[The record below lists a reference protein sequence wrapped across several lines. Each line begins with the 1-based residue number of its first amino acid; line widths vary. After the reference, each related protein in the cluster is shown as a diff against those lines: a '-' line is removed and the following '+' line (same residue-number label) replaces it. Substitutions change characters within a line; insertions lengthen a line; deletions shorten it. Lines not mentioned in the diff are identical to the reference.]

1 MPARKLEMKLI
12 KETLKIVKEFEDEKL
27 GDTQKITDRLD
38 ADFYFVIQQYVEK
51 ENTVLGNQIKKDIL
65 EKTKEIKEW
74 NARKKPEEDAKQ
86 SPIQAYRV
94 ATMGRLSEIGLIR
107 WIIEAN
113 DEGHAV
119 SRYSILDKEM
129 ATSIMKTK

>member
-51 ENTVLGNQIKKDIL
+51 ENTVLGNQIKKCPCKIKNNYLSIPWETFQPLKGRGGDCTL
-65 EKTKEIKEW
+65 RGEKAQ
-74 NARKKPEEDAKQ
+74 NRKNRSTAGRKVCPWVRLQ
-86 SPIQAYRV
+86 SDMEYR
-94 ATMGRLSEIGLIR
+94 TL
-107 WIIEAN
+107 
-113 DEGHAV
+113 
-119 SRYSILDKEM
+119 K
-129 ATSIMKTK
+129 